1 MSKEVSNLVQRRD
14 ELTVMAKMIDD
25 GSHAG
30 SLLPPPRDLRRAA
43 TARALTLANAIV

>member
-1 MSKEVSNLVQRRD
+1 MSKEAASLVKCRD
-14 ELTVMAKMIDD
+14 ELTVIAKMIDD

-30 SLLPPPRDLRRAA
+30 SAAATDLCRAA

>member
-30 SLLPPPRDLRRAA
+30 SAAATDLRRAQP
-43 TARALTLANAIV
+43 LEH